1 MVERDG
7 ENQDAGMFSESNP
20 LLRVEHVTKT
30 YRTGTTKL
38 EVLTDVNFELET
50 GQVVALMGPSGVG
63 KTTLLNIIGAL
74 DTPDGG
80 TITLRGKRLS
90 DLRSDNL
97 AAVRNSLLGFV
108 FQFHHLLP
116 EFTALENVMMP
127 GLIRNQK
134 NGANEGY
141 AIRLLTKFGLGDRVE
156 HYPHELSGGEKQRVA
171 LARALMNDPAL
182 VLADEPTGNLDRKTG
197 AQLIETILDFSQEHQ
212 QTFIIATHDE
222 AIAGRADKVLFL
234 RNGVIKEERE
244 TENLEFGTMH

>member
-1 MVERDG
+1 MVDRGG
-7 ENQDAGMFSESNP
+7 ETKDIKTVSESNP
-20 LLRVEHVTKT
+20 LLRVRHVIKT
-30 YRTGTTKL
+30 YQTGTTTL

-74 DTPDGG
+74 DIPDGG
-80 TITLRGKRLS
+80 SVVLQGKTLS
-90 DLRSDNL
+90 DLQSDNL
-97 AAVRNSLLGFV
+97 AAVRNSRLGFV

-134 NGANEGY
+134 QQNNEAY
-141 AIRLLTKFGLGDRVE
+141 AVRLLTRFGLGERMT

-171 LARALMNDPAL
+171 LARALINNPAL

-197 AQLIETILDFSQEHQ
+197 ARLIETILDFSREHQ

-222 AIAGRADKVLFL
+222 AIAGKADKVLVL
-234 RNGVIKEERE
+234 RNGVITEEIAA
-244 TENLEFGTMH
+244 ENMEFGTMH